1 MFPECSRDKLFG
13 VVVIWKYRCSEGL
26 RCIRWLKCRCSA
38 DPGFVI
44 WLKRLVLLG
53 LPDVDCLCCSSGPG
67 SGDVDCLCCS
77 SGPGSGDV
85 VVLKGSSGADFAR

>member
-1 MFPECSRDKLFG
+1 MIWKCSRDKMFE
-13 VVVIWKYRCSEGL
+13 VVVIWKCRCNEGL

-38 DPGFVI
+38 DPGCVI

-53 LPDVDCLCCSSGPG
+53 LPDVDCLCCSNS
-67 SGDVDCLCCS
+67 
-77 SGPGSGDV
+77 PGSGDV